1 MSAAPGRLRQ
11 ARGRFIATTRPLIWG
26 GNNLRLLQNG
36 DEFFPMLIAAI
47 DGARQS
53 VFLETY
59 IFAGDNI
66 GLRVGDALASAASR
80 GVAVHVVV
88 DGFGSADYCDALQA
102 RLKPVGVRIAVF
114 RRAYWWRPD
123 RRLLRRLHRK
133 LALIDDRLAF
143 VGGIN
148 IIGDY
153 HHPDTERVRLGPRFD
168 FAVLCEGP
176 IVAAVALTMRR
187 LWRTLQRLQ
196 FNPDDVPDFEVPAAS
211 LVPTIAGMRAALLL
225 RDNLRHRRTIE
236 ADYRQAL
243 ASAHHDVIIAC
254 AYFFPGRSFRK
265 ALVEC
270 ARRGVRVRLLVQGR
284 IEYAV
289 QHYAQQALYG
299 QLLEAGVQIHE
310 YEASYLHAKVA
321 VADETWAT
329 VGSSNIDPYSLLLAR
344 EANVSVYDAGFARA
358 LRAALETAIDEH
370 SRRVD
375 PAAFAGRSLL
385 ARAVNWV
392 AYGVLRFGAVA
403 LAGGRDY

>member
-1 MSAAPGRLRQ
+1 VKTPG
-11 ARGRFIATTRPLIWG
+11 RGRFIATTRPLIWG
-26 GNNLRLLQNG
+26 GNRLRLLRNG
-36 DEFFPMLIAAI
+36 DEFFPALIAAI
-47 DGARQS
+47 NGARQS

-59 IFAGDNI
+59 IFASDNI

-80 GVAVHVVV
+80 GVAVHVVI
-88 DGFGSADYCDALQA
+88 DGFGSAEYADALQA
-102 RLKPVGVRIAVF
+102 RLQPVGVRVAVF

-123 RRLLRRLHRK
+123 RRVLRRMHRK
-133 LALIDDRLAF
+133 LALVDDSLAF

-153 HHPDTERVRLGPRFD
+153 HHPDAEPAQLGPRFD
-168 FAVLCEGP
+168 FAVQCEGP
-176 IVAAVALTMRR
+176 VVAAIALTMRR
-187 LWRTLQRLQ
+187 LWRTLHRLQ
-196 FNPDDVPDFEVPAAS
+196 FNHHGVPDFEVPAS
-211 LVPTIAGMRAALLL
+211 TLVPTNAGMRAALLL

-243 ASAHHDVIIAC
+243 DNAQHDVLIAC

-270 ARRGVRVRLLVQGR
+270 VQRGVRVRLLLQGR
-284 IEYAV
+284 IEYAL

-299 QLLEAGVQIHE
+299 QLLEAGVEIHE

-344 EANVSVYDAGFARA
+344 EANVSVYDAGFSRA
-358 LRAALETAIDEH
+358 LRAALETAIAEH

-375 PAAFAGRSLL
+375 PAAFAGRGLL